1 MARPAAAPRL
11 GQGFGLLVD
20 QSQPVD
26 FSFEGRSYRGFQ
38 GDVIASALAGCGQW
52 LLSRSFKYHRPRSI
66 LSMAGHDANTL
77 VQLPDEPNV
86 QADRHGIEPG
96 LEVMGQNYRGSLAHD
111 RGASLR
117 LFSRFLP
124 VGFYYRTF
132 HRPKGAWKRWEPIIR
147 SFAGLGRVN
156 LSAPHRYYDKAYG
169 FYDLVVVGGGPAG
182 MSAALEAARHGLEVL
197 LVEEFPIL
205 GGALV
210 YARFGAEATRAQQE
224 HGRLVA
230 EIEASPN
237 ITVYTD
243 AVCNGL
249 FADNFL
255 PVIRGNRVYKVRARQ
270 VVVAAGA
277 FEQPLVFRNN
287 DLPGIMLGSGA
298 QRLMRLYGVAPG
310 RRAVVAC
317 ANEHGYEAALDLLD
331 AGVEVAALV
340 ELRPETPRT
349 SAADAV
355 HDHGVP
361 IHQGTTIAEALGNG
375 HVTGVRLATTTGQ
388 GAYEPNGRVI
398 ECDCV
403 VTSVGYAP
411 AGNLV
416 WYAGGRLA
424 YDEDTAMHR
433 AVELPPGVV
442 TAGSVNGVWDLDLV
456 LADGR
461 RAGWHAARVL
471 GRTKGEPPPAPPDPL
486 ASQITHPWPIF
497 PHPQGSE
504 FVDFDE
510 DLEVKDIR
518 NAVLDGY
525 DDVQLLKR
533 YSTLGMG
540 PSQGRHSNVAALRL
554 LAEATGRSIE
564 EIGTTT
570 ARPPYV
576 AEKLAHLAGRG
587 FDPVRHTPM
596 HHRHL
601 ELGARMMVAGAWLRP
616 AWYGA
621 KDDAE
626 ALIAAEVKN
635 CRDHVGLIDVSTLGG
650 FDIRGPDAAEFVHRM
665 YTWTHLRQEVG
676 RARYAL
682 MCDEAGVIVD
692 DGVACRLH
700 ERHFYVTATTG
711 GADAVYRQMLW
722 WNAQWRLEVD
732 ITNVTAAYCA
742 INVAGP
748 RSRELLAKVCD
759 DVDLAPGAFPYMGV
773 RAGHVASVPARLLRV
788 GFVGELGYEIHA
800 PASLGEALWDA
811 LMAAGAPF
819 GIRPFGVEAQ
829 RVMRLEKGHIIVGQD
844 TDGLT
849 HPHEAA
855 LGWAIGKSKPFFV
868 GKRSIEIQQAR
879 GVQRMLVGFTLS
891 DGDARCPKECHL
903 VIKGGAITGRVTS
916 AVRSPTL
923 GKVIGLAYVAPDQS
937 GIGQRFEIRIE
948 RGEAVE
954 AQVVPVPFYDPDNR
968 RQER

>member
-1 MARPAAAPRL
+1 MARPAPMPRL

-20 QSQPVD
+20 QSRPVE
-26 FSFEGRSYRGFQ
+26 FTFEGRSYRGFE
-38 GDVIASALAGCGQW
+38 GDVIASALAGSGQW
-52 LLSRSFKYHRPRSI
+52 LLSRSFKYHRPRGV

-86 QADRHGIEPG
+86 LADRHPLEPG
-96 LEVMGQNYRGSLAHD
+96 LEVSGQNYRGSLAHD

-117 LFSRFLP
+117 LFGRFLP

-147 SFAGLGRVN
+147 SFAGLGKVN
-156 LSAPHRYYDKAYG
+156 LSAPRRYYDKAYG

-182 MSAALEAARHGLEVL
+182 MSAALEAATHGLEVL

-205 GGALV
+205 GGSLA
-210 YARFGAEATRAQQE
+210 YARFGAEATRAQRE
-224 HGRLVA
+224 HSRLVA
-230 EIEASPN
+230 EIESSPN
-237 ITVYTD
+237 IAVYTD

-255 PVIRGNRVYKVRARQ
+255 PVIRGSRMCKVRAKQ
-270 VVVAAGA
+270 VVVATGA
-277 FEQPLVFRNN
+277 FEQPIVFRNN

-298 QRLMRLYGVAPG
+298 QRLMRLYGVPPG
-310 RRAVVAC
+310 RRAVVAS
-317 ANEHGYEAALDLLD
+317 ANEHGYEVALDLLD
-331 AGVEVAALV
+331 AGVEVAAIV
-340 ELRPETPRT
+340 ELRHETPR
-349 SAADAV
+349 SPAADAAQDRGIVV
-355 HDHGVP
+355 HG
-361 IHQGTTIAEALGNG
+361 GTTIAEALGNG
-375 HVTGVRLATTTGQ
+375 HVTGVRIAPITGQ
-388 GAYEPNGRVI
+388 GAYERNRRII

-403 VTSVGYAP
+403 MTSVGYAP

-416 WYAGGRLA
+416 CYAGGRFA

-433 AVELPPGVV
+433 VFELPQGVV
-442 TAGSVNGVWDLDLV
+442 PAGSVNGVWDLDSV

-461 RAGWHAARVL
+461 RTGWRAARVL
-471 GRTKGEPPPAPPDPL
+471 GRTKGEPPPAPPDAL
-486 ASQITHPWPIF
+486 SSQITHPWPIF
-497 PHPQGSE
+497 PHPQGKD

-518 NAVLDGY
+518 HAVLDGY

-540 PSQGRHSNVAALRL
+540 PSQGRHSSIAAIRL
-554 LAEATGRSIE
+554 LAEATGRGIDE
-564 EIGTTT
+564 VGTTT
-570 ARPPYV
+570 ARPPYI
-576 AEKLAHLAGRG
+576 AEKFAHLAGRG
-587 FDPVRHTPM
+587 FDPVRHTVM

-616 AWYGA
+616 AHYGA
-621 KDDAE
+621 KEDAE
-626 ALIAAEVKN
+626 ALIAAEVRN
-635 CRDHVGLIDVSTLGG
+635 CRDNVGLIDVSTLGG
-650 FDIRGPDAAEFVHRM
+650 FDIRGPGAAEFVQRM
-665 YTWTHLRQEVG
+665 YTWNYLRQEVG

-722 WNAQWRLEVD
+722 WNAQWRLDVD
-732 ITNVTAAYCA
+732 ITNVTAAYCG

-748 RSRELLAKVCD
+748 LSRELLARICD
-759 DVDLAPGAFPYMGV
+759 DVDLSPEAFPYMGV
-773 RAGHVASVPARLLRV
+773 RTGHVAGIPARLLRV
-788 GFVGELGYEIHA
+788 GFVGELGYEIHV

-811 LMAAGAPF
+811 LTVAGAPF
-819 GIRPFGVEAQ
+819 RIRPFGVEAQ
-829 RVMRLEKGHIIVGQD
+829 RVMRLEKGHIIIGQD

-849 HPHEAA
+849 HPYEAA
-855 LGWAIGKSKPFFV
+855 MGWAIGKSKPFFV

-879 GVQRMLVGFTLS
+879 GVQRTLVGFTLS
-891 DGDARCPKECHL
+891 DADAKCPKECHL
-903 VIKGGAITGRVTS
+903 VIRDGAITGRVTS
-916 AVRSPTL
+916 AVRSPTH
-923 GKVIGLAYVAPDQS
+923 GKVIGLAYVVPDQAE
-937 GIGQRFEIRIE
+937 IGQRFQIRIE
-948 RGEAVE
+948 DGEMVE
-954 AQVVPVPFYDPDNR
+954 ARVVPVPFYDPDNR
-968 RQER
+968 RQEL

>member
-1 MARPAAAPRL
+1 MARPAPAPRL

-20 QSQPVD
+20 QSRPIE
-26 FSFEGRSYRGFQ
+26 FTFEGSSCRGFE

-52 LLSRSFKYHRPRSI
+52 LLSRSFKYHRPRGI

-86 QADRHGIEPG
+86 LADRQPIEPG
-96 LEVMGQNYRGSLAHD
+96 LEVSGQNYRGSLAHD

-117 LFSRFLP
+117 LFGRFLP
-124 VGFYYRTF
+124 VGFYYRAF

-156 LSAPHRYYDKAYG
+156 PSAPHRYYDKAYG

-182 MSAALEAARHGLEVL
+182 MSAALEAAGHGLEVL

-205 GGALV
+205 GGSLT
-210 YARFGAEATRAQQE
+210 YARFGAEPTRAQQE
-224 HGRLVA
+224 HGRLIA

-243 AVCNGL
+243 AVGNGL

-255 PVIRGNRVYKVRARQ
+255 PVIRGNRMYKVRAQQ

-277 FEQPLVFRNN
+277 FEQPMVFRNN

-310 RRAVVAC
+310 RRAVVVS
-317 ANEHGYEAALDLLD
+317 ANEHGYEVALDLLD
-331 AGVEVAALV
+331 AGIEVAAIV
-340 ELRPETPRT
+340 ELRPETPR
-349 SAADAV
+349 SPAADAARDRGVVV
-355 HDHGVP
+355 HN
-361 IHQGTTIAEALGNG
+361 GTTIAEALGNG
-375 HVTGVRLATTTGQ
+375 HVTGVRLAAIMGRGGFT
-388 GAYEPNGRVI
+388 PNGRVI

-416 WYAGGRLA
+416 SYAGGRFA
-424 YDEDTAMHR
+424 YDAGTAMHR
-433 AVELPPGVV
+433 AVELPQGVV
-442 TAGSVNGVWDLDLV
+442 PAGSVNGVWDLDSV

-471 GRTKGEPPPAPPDPL
+471 GRTKGEPPPAPPDAL
-486 ASQITHPWPIF
+486 ASQISHPWPIF
-497 PHPQGSE
+497 PHLQGRD

-540 PSQGRHSNVAALRL
+540 PSQGRHSNVAAIRL
-554 LAEATGRSIE
+554 LAEATGREIE
-564 EIGTTT
+564 EVGTTT
-570 ARPPYV
+570 ARPPYI
-576 AEKLAHLAGRG
+576 AEKFAHLAGRG
-587 FDPVRHTPM
+587 FDPVRHTAM

-601 ELGARMMVAGAWLRP
+601 ELGARMMVAGTWLRP
-616 AWYGA
+616 AYYGA
-621 KDDAE
+621 KEDAE
-626 ALIAAEVKN
+626 ALIAAEVRN
-635 CRDHVGLIDVSTLGG
+635 CRDNVGLIDVSTLGG
-650 FDIRGPDAAEFVHRM
+650 FDLRGPDAAEFVQRM
-665 YTWTHLRQEVG
+665 YTWTYLRQEVG

-711 GADAVYRQMLW
+711 AADAVYRQMLW
-722 WNAQWRLEVD
+722 WNAQWRLDVD
-732 ITNVTAAYCA
+732 ITNVTPAYCG
-742 INVAGP
+742 INIAGP
-748 RSRELLAKVCD
+748 NSRAVLTKLCN
-759 DVDLAPGAFPYMGV
+759 DVDLAPAACPYMAV
-773 RAGHVASVPARLLRV
+773 RTGHVADIPVRLLRV

-811 LMAAGAPF
+811 LMAAGTPS

-849 HPHEAA
+849 HPYEAA

-868 GKRSIEIQQAR
+868 GKRSIEIQRAR
-879 GVQRMLVGFTLS
+879 GLQRILVGFTLAEPN
-891 DGDARCPKECHL
+891 ARCPKECHL
-903 VIKGGAITGRVTS
+903 VIRAGAITGRVTS

-923 GKVIGLAYVAPDQS
+923 GRVIGLAYVAPDQAEV
-937 GIGQRFEIRIE
+937 GQRFQIRIE
-948 RGEAVE
+948 RGEMVE
-954 AQVVPVPFYDPDNR
+954 AQVVPVPFYDPDNW
-968 RQER
+968 RQEL

>member
-1 MARPAAAPRL
+1 MARPAPAPRL

-20 QSQPVD
+20 QSQPVA
-26 FSFEGRSYRGFQ
+26 FTFEGRSYHGFA

-52 LLSRSFKYHRPRSI
+52 LLSRSFKYHRPRGI

-86 QADRHGIEPG
+86 LADRHRIELG
-96 LEVMGQNYRGSLAHD
+96 LEVTGQNYRGSLAHD

-132 HRPKGAWKRWEPIIR
+132 HRPKGAWKHWEPIIR
-147 SFAGLGRVN
+147 SFAGLGKVN
-156 LSAPHRYYDKAYG
+156 QDARHGYYDKAYG

-182 MSAALEAARHGLEVL
+182 MSAALEAAGHGLEVL
-197 LVEEFPIL
+197 LVEEFGIL
-205 GGALV
+205 GGSLA
-210 YARFGAEATRAQQE
+210 YARFGADATRAQQE

-230 EIEASPN
+230 KIEASPN
-237 ITVYTD
+237 ISVYTD

-255 PVIRGNRVYKVRARQ
+255 PIIRGNRMYKVRAKH

-277 FEQPLVFRNN
+277 FEQPMVFRNN
-287 DLPGIMLGSGA
+287 DLPGIMFGSGA

-310 RRAVVAC
+310 RRAVVVS
-317 ANEHGYEAALDLLD
+317 ANVHGHEVALDLLD
-331 AGVEVAALV
+331 AGVEVAAIV
-340 ELRPETPRT
+340 ELRHETPRT
-349 SAADAV
+349 PAADAAQDRGITV
-355 HDHGVP
+355 HKS
-361 IHQGTTIAEALGNG
+361 TTIAEALGNG
-375 HVTGVRLATTTGQ
+375 HVTGVRVAAITGQ
-388 GAYEPNGRVI
+388 GTYEQNGRVI

-403 VTSVGYAP
+403 LTSVGYSP
-411 AGNLV
+411 AGNLI
-416 WYAGGRLA
+416 WYAGGRFT

-433 AVELPPGVV
+433 VLELPGGVV
-442 TAGSVNGVWDLDLV
+442 PAGSVNGVWDLDSV

-471 GRTKGEPPPAPPDPL
+471 GRTKGEPPPAPPDAL
-486 ASQITHPWPIF
+486 SSQISHPWPIF
-497 PHPQGSE
+497 PHAQGRD

-510 DLEVKDIR
+510 DLQVKDIQ

-540 PSQGRHSNVAALRL
+540 PSQGRHANLAAIRL
-554 LAEATGRSIE
+554 LAEVTGREIE
-564 EIGTTT
+564 EVGTTT
-570 ARPPYV
+570 ARPPYT
-576 AEKLAHLAGRG
+576 AEKFAHLAGRS
-587 FDPVRHTPM
+587 FDPVRHTAM

-616 AWYGA
+616 AYYGA
-621 KDDAE
+621 KDDAD
-626 ALIAAEVKN
+626 ALIAAEVRN
-635 CRDHVGLIDVSTLGG
+635 CRDNLGLIDVSTLGG
-650 FDIRGPDAAEFVHRM
+650 FDIRGPDAAEFLNRI
-665 YTWTHLRQEVG
+665 YTWTHLKQEVD

-722 WNAQWRLEVD
+722 WNAQWRLDVD
-732 ITNVTAAYCA
+732 ISNVTAAYCGVN
-742 INVAGP
+742 IAGP
-748 RSRELLAKVCD
+748 RSRELLAKLCD
-759 DVDLAPGAFPYMGV
+759 DVDLSPAAFPYMGV
-773 RAGHVASVPARLLRV
+773 RTGHVAGIPARFLRV

-800 PASLGEALWDA
+800 PASQGEALWDA
-811 LMAAGAPF
+811 LMAAGAAV
-819 GIRPFGVEAQ
+819 GIKPFGVEAQ

-849 HPHEAA
+849 HPYEAA
-855 LGWAIGKSKPFFV
+855 MGWAIGQRKPFFV
-868 GKRSIEIQQAR
+868 GKRSIEIQHAR
-879 GVQRMLVGFTLS
+879 GVQRKLVGFTLP
-891 DGDARCPKECHL
+891 DPDARCPRECHL
-903 VIKGGAITGRVTS
+903 VIRDDAIMGRVTS

-923 GKVIGLAYVAPDQS
+923 GKVIGLAYVAPDQ
-937 GIGQRFEIRIE
+937 GEIGQRFRIRIE
-948 RGEAVE
+948 RGEVVE
-954 AQVVPVPFYDPDNR
+954 AEVVPVPFYDPENR
-968 RQER
+968 RQEL